1 METPKQSAHLGFL
14 LAQIG
19 GHAAAKF
26 AERLAPLKLTPAD
39 AGILR
44 FVRNSPGISQQE
56 LSTRLG
62 IHPSRLVAIL
72 DALQEKGFMERRA
85 NADDRRQ
92 YSLHI
97 TGEGGEVLQRIGKVA
112 HEHQDSLL
120 AALSAQERTILT
132 QLLQKIVEEQ
142 QLEAGVH
149 PGYKRMG
156 PEKNSRRTS

>member
-1 METPKQSAHLGFL
+1 MEPRNQSTQPGFL

-39 AGILR
+39 VGILR
-44 FVRNSPGISQQE
+44 FVRNSPAISQQE
-56 LSTRLG
+56 LSVSLK

-92 YSLHI
+92 YSLYL
-97 TGEGGEVLQRIGKVA
+97 TGDGLELLQRIGKIA
-112 HEHQDSLL
+112 REHQEALL
-120 AALSAQERTILT
+120 AALSAQERT
-132 QLLQKIVEEQ
+132 LLAELLRKIAEEQ
-142 QLEAGVH
+142 RLEPGVH
-149 PGYKRMG
+149 PGYKWMKPDRSK
-156 PEKNSRRTS
+156 PQSS

>member
-1 METPKQSAHLGFL
+1 METRQGTQPGFL

-72 DALQEKGFMERRA
+72 DVLEESRFVERRA
-85 NADDRRQ
+85 NVDDRRQ

-97 TGEGGEVLQRIGKVA
+97 TGEGEEVLQRIGKVA
-112 HEHQDSLL
+112 REHQEALL
-120 AALSAQERTILT
+120 AALSAQERTLLT
-132 QLLQKIVEEQ
+132 ELLQKIAEEQ
-142 QLEAGVH
+142 RLQPGIH
-149 PGYKRMG
+149 PGYKWMKPG
-156 PEKNSRRTS
+156 RRPQTS